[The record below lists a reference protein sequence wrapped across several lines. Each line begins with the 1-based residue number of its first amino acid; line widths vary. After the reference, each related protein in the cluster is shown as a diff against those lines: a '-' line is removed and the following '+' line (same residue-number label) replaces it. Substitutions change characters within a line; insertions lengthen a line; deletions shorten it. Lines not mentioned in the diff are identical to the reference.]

1 MYLFSISQLEQFSG
15 IKSHT
20 IRIWEQRYN
29 ALHPGRTDGN
39 TRFYD
44 NSQLRRLLNI
54 VSLLQSGY
62 KVSEVCAMTDE
73 KLFILIRESHNSIN
87 NKSVEYFVLQF
98 IAAGMGYDEL
108 LFLDLLSQ
116 CVLCYGMKDTYIKVI
131 YPLLVRIGLMWTS
144 DDILPSFEHFITNII
159 RQKLCAAIDS
169 LPPAKSTLDV
179 WLLFQPE
186 NEFHEIGLLL
196 SNYLIRLSGKK
207 VIYLGS
213 NVPLNSLTS
222 TVKDA
227 SPGKL
232 LSFLVHSDFSEH
244 TQKYIDKL
252 SVSFSSKKMYIAGSQ
267 KLISQLQPPK
277 NIGWLYS
284 IEDLEEVLA
293 V

>member
-1 MYLFSISQLEQFSG
+1 MFSISQLEQYSG

-20 IRIWEQRYN
+20 IRMWERRYN

-54 VSLLQSGY
+54 VSLLHSDY

-73 KLFILIRESHNSIN
+73 ILFMQIRQLHNSDR
-87 NKSVEYFVLQF
+87 NKSTEYFVLQF
-98 IAAGMGYDEL
+98 IDAGMRYDESHFMD
-108 LFLDLLSQ
+108 LFSQ
-116 CVLCYGMKDTYIKVI
+116 CLLRYGMKDMYIKVI

-144 DDILPSFEHFITNII
+144 GDMLPSYEHFITNTI
-159 RQKLCAAIDS
+159 RLKLCAAIDL
-169 LPPAKSTLDV
+169 LPPATSNADV

-196 SNYLIRLSGKK
+196 SNYLIRLSGRK

-213 NVPLNSLTS
+213 NVPLDSLIKTAKETS
-222 TVKDA
+222 
-227 SPGKL
+227 SGKL

-244 TQKYIDKL
+244 TKQYIDKL
-252 SVSFSSKKMYIAGSQ
+252 SVNFSSEKMYIAGSHS
-267 KLISQLQPPK
+267 LISQLQPQK
-277 NIGWLYS
+277 NICWLYS
-284 IEDLEEVLA
+284 IEDLEKVLA